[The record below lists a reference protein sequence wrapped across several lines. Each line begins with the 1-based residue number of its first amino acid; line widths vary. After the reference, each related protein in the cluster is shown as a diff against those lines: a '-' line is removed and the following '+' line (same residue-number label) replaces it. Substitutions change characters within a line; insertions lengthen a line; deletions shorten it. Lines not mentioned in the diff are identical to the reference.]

1 MGLESVNVEDLGFE
15 EGDTVIVISGPFAE
29 STGLV
34 KETTTVSKL
43 LLL

>member
-15 EGDTVIVISGPFAE
+15 EGDTVYVISGPFAE

-34 KETTTVSKL
+34 KEIEL
-43 LLL
+43 R